1 MLQAGMNA
9 DIRALVLEQG
19 SSFTHDLT
27 LACRRSGIFILGPV
41 RDVAEAQAAALE
53 MSVDVLIV
61 ELSGPSVHI
70 IREAADTLGGVRILG
85 ATDDL
90 DPDVGAAVI
99 AAGGTG
105 LMPRTTSIATVVD
118 ALRRAA
124 AGELILPDTHL
135 AALVELVRVQRFD
148 RSEGSKLATLTHRE
162 REVLALLADG
172 RTTGEVAIALSI
184 SVMTVQSHVKNVLAK
199 LGVHSKVEA
208 IRSAWRAGAIALPAG
223 A

>member
-1 MLQAGMNA
+1 MLHAGMNA

-41 RDVAEAQAAALE
+41 RDVDEAEAAARE

-61 ELSGPSVHI
+61 ELAGPSVHI

-85 ATDDL
+85 ATNDL

-105 LMPRTTSIATVVD
+105 LMARTTSIATVVD

-124 AGELILPDTHL
+124 AGELVLPDTHL

>member
-1 MLQAGMNA
+1 MLLAGMNA
-9 DIRALVLEQG
+9 DIRVLVLEQG
-19 SSFTHDLT
+19 SGLTHDLT
-27 LACRRSGIFILGPV
+27 LACRRAGIFVLGPV

-53 MSVDVLIV
+53 MSVDVMVV
-61 ELSGPSVHI
+61 ELSGPSVTVV
-70 IREAADTLGGVRILG
+70 REAAEVLGGVRILG
-85 ATDDL
+85 ATDEL

-105 LMPRTTSIATVVD
+105 LLPRTASIAAFVD

-124 AGELILPDTHL
+124 AGELVLPDTHL

-148 RSEGSKLATLTHRE
+148 RSEGSKIATLTHRE
-162 REVLALLADG
+162 REV
-172 RTTGEVAIALSI
+172 VAIALSI

>member
-1 MLQAGMNA
+1 MNA

-41 RDVAEAQAAALE
+41 RDVDEAEAAARE

-61 ELSGPSVHI
+61 ELAGPSVHI

-85 ATDDL
+85 ATNDL

-105 LMPRTTSIATVVD
+105 LMARTTSIATVVD

-124 AGELILPDTHL
+124 AGELVLPDTHL